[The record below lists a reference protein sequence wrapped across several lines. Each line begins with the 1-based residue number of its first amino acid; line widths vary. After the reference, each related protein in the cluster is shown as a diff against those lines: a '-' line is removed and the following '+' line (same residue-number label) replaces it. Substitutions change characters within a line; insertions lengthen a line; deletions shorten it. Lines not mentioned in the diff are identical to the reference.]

1 METSLKKWIR
11 GFIQSLMIDFDYDR
25 LLSIIGLAINY
36 ASGMFAIMPNCLE
49 TATKREISSLF

>member
-1 METSLKKWIR
+1 
-11 GFIQSLMIDFDYDR
+11 MIDFDYDR
-25 LLSIIGLAINY
+25 LLSIIGLSINY